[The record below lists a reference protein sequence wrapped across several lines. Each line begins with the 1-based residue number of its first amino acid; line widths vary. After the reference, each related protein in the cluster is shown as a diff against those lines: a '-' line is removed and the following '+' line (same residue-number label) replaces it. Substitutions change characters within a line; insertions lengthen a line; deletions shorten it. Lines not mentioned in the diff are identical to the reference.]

1 MGRNPISF
9 NKLLCS
15 IALLYLLLFIGGFE
29 NDLQAQSHQS
39 LQTETLRKQLGIPA
53 FDALLNLNPVQRT
66 LFLDKSINQIGALQP
81 DSIAMQNLVSEM
93 QEFAKEQNSQ
103 DLELIA
109 DLLSYYG
116 TQMYENTQ
124 QQINTLSKLHLKA
137 IREEVVWFRL
147 EVDILLANAYIFEKK
162 NYESGLFLQRDLAG
176 IVEKIDDQLC
186 PRKQQ
191 VYFELGVS
199 YHVFNDQLN
208 AVSYLQKALLVNPPN
223 GIKNDRVR
231 ILNHL
236 ALSYRELNLLDSSDI
251 YFKANLKITQD
262 SNFTAYKFI
271 TLGNLGEN
279 QYLRKNYDAAL
290 PLLQADADMALK
302 LNDFFLASNALLLI
316 GDIHSRK
323 GNYQKAETYL
333 MQGLR
338 ILHGYSSFP
347 KRKKCYSIM
356 ERYYINTNQNKLAS
370 LYQDSLLYVN
380 DSLERYYNQSR
391 ISSSESQFEYQNLKE
406 KAMEEATSNKL
417 SRFILIGILIFIVLL
432 LLIGFQYFQRHK
444 ALANM
449 RQMKLQLSL
458 QHAESNLEDARAKLD
473 AYLKNLSSQNE
484 SEVNWTESRILTQTH
499 WKEFQVLFNDSYP
512 GFISR
517 LKENLPQITDGEIR
531 FCCLMRLQ
539 LKVKQIALILGVN
552 ENSAYKN
559 RSRLLAKLE
568 LTDELALVDL
578 LFKI

>member
-1 MGRNPISF
+1 MP
-9 NKLLCS
+9 
-15 IALLYLLLFIGGFE
+15 LFLFLIVGNGGY
-29 NDLQAQSHQS
+29 DLQAQAYQS
-39 LQTETLRKQLGIPA
+39 PQTETLRKQLGIPE
-53 FDALLNLNPVQRT
+53 FDALLNLDPVQRT
-66 LFLDKSINQIGALQP
+66 LFLDKSINQIGALKP
-81 DSIAMQNLVSEM
+81 DSIAVQNLVLEM
-93 QEFAKEQNSQ
+93 QEFAKDQDNK
-103 DLELIA
+103 DLELTA
-109 DLLSYYG
+109 DLLSYFG
-116 TQMYENTQ
+116 KQMYENTQ

-147 EVDILLANAYIFEKK
+147 EVDILLASTFISENKH
-162 NYESGLFLQRDLAG
+162 YESGLFMLRYLAG
-176 IVEKIDDQLC
+176 IVENLDDNLC

-199 YHVFNDQLN
+199 YLIFNDQRN
-208 AVSYLQKALLVNPPN
+208 AVSYLKKALLVNPPK
-223 GIKNDRVR
+223 GIKNDKVR

-236 ALSYRELNLLDSSDI
+236 GLSYRELNLLDSSDV

-262 SNFTAYKFI
+262 SNSIAYKFI

-290 PLLQADADMALK
+290 PLLQADADMALE

-338 ILHGYSSFP
+338 FLHGFGSFP

-356 ERYYINTNQNKLAS
+356 ERYYLNTNQNKLAS

-406 KAMEEATSNKL
+406 KAIEEATSNKL
-417 SRFILIGILIFIVLL
+417 SRYILIGILVLIVLL
-432 LLIGFQYFQRHK
+432 LLLCIQYFQRQK
-444 ALANM
+444 SLANM
-449 RQMKLQLSL
+449 RQLKLQLSL
-458 QHAESNLEDARAKLD
+458 QRSESNLEDARAKLD
-473 AYLKNLSSQNE
+473 VYLKKLSSQNE
-484 SEVNWTESRILTQTH
+484 SDVNWTESRILTQTH
-499 WKEFQVLFNDSYP
+499 WKEFQVLFSASYP
-512 GFISR
+512 RFISR
-517 LKENLPQITDGEIR
+517 LKENLPQITEGEIR
-531 FCCLMRLQ
+531 FCCLLRLQ
-539 LKVKQIALILGVN
+539 LKVKEIALVLGVN

-568 LTDELALVDL
+568 LTDEKALVEIL
-578 LFKI
+578 QQI

>member
-1 MGRNPISF
+1 MGRKLFSF
-9 NKLLCS
+9 NTWLRFIVPLFLFL
-15 IALLYLLLFIGGFE
+15 IAANGGI
-29 NDLQAQSHQS
+29 DLQAQS
-39 LQTETLRKQLGIPA
+39 LQTPQTEMLRKQLSIPS
-53 FDALLNLNPVQRT
+53 FDALLNLDPVQRT
-66 LFLDKSINQIGALQP
+66 LFLDKTRNQIGTLKP
-81 DSIAMQNLVSEM
+81 DSIAMQNLVSDM

-109 DLLSYYG
+109 DLLSFYG
-116 TQMYENTQ
+116 KQMYENTK

-137 IREEVVWFRL
+137 IREDAVWFRV
-147 EVDILLANAYIFEKK
+147 EVDLNLATAYIVEKK
-162 NYESGLFLQRDLAG
+162 NYESGLFLQRDLTG
-176 IVEKIDDQLC
+176 IVEKLEDKLC

-191 VYFELGVS
+191 VFFELGVS
-199 YHVFNDQLN
+199 YLVFNDQRN
-208 AVSYLQKALLVNPPN
+208 AVNYLKKALLLRPPKGINN
-223 GIKNDRVR
+223 GRVR

-236 ALSYRELNLLDSSDI
+236 GLSYRELNLLDSSDV
-251 YFKANLKITQD
+251 YFKQNLKITQD
-262 SNFTAYKFI
+262 SNLIAYKFI

-338 ILHGYSSFP
+338 ILHGFGSFP

-356 ERYYINTNQNKLAS
+356 ERYYLNTNQNKLAS

-391 ISSSESQFEYQNLKE
+391 VSYAESEFEYQNLKE
-406 KAMEEATSNKL
+406 KALEEATSNKL
-417 SRFILIGILIFIVLL
+417 SRFILIGILVFIVLL
-432 LLIGFQYFQRHK
+432 LFIGFQYFQRQK

-449 RQMKLQLSL
+449 KQLKLQLSL
-458 QHAESNLEDARAKLD
+458 QDAESNLEDARAKLD
-473 AYLKNLSSQNE
+473 AYLKKLSSQKE
-484 SEVNWTESRILTQTH
+484 SDVNWTESRILTQSQ

-517 LKENLPQITDGEIR
+517 LKENLPQITEGEIR

-539 LKVKQIALILGVN
+539 LKIKEIALILGVN

-568 LTDELALVDL
+568 LADEKALVDIL
-578 LFKI
+578 QKM